1 MFSARFKIE
10 TDNKST
16 LKDDRIGFY
25 LKDAYLIVLSVYD
38 RIDAIIG
45 IQPTMAFEVSE
56 SIWGNR
62 FVEKTIMGLRGIQ
75 SSRDFGVSLKTRI
88 DHAGNYKFCLMYGN
102 NSGLKNEFE
111 MNLLGIKVIRFFFF
125 MSLLKN
131 LSLSLFANYS
141 DAKKIYNSYSGS
153 FVKNNTSTS
162 AFFIGYKE
170 RNNYSLGFERFLSL
184 KQNDFRKNGKLQN
197 RFLFGISTFCE
208 YFIFKNL
215 SLFLRA
221 DYFDLNINKT
231 SKSDSRYFYVAG
243 CKYIADEKV
252 FFSVNVLAE
261 TYEKIQN
268 SRKIDPS
275 ITPRFTFFYA
285 F

>member
-1 MFSARFKIE
+1 MFWARFKIE

-25 LKDAYLIVLSVYD
+25 LKDAYLTVLSVYD

-45 IQPTMAFEVSE
+45 IRPTMAFEVSE

-75 SSRDFGVSLKTRI
+75 SSRDLGVSLKMRI

-102 NSGLKNEFE
+102 NSGLKNEFVRYKSYSI
-111 MNLLGIKVIRFFFF
+111 LFF

-141 DAKKIYNSYSGS
+141 DAKKICDSYSGS

-170 RNNYSLGFERFLSL
+170 RNSYSLGFERFLSL
-184 KQNDFRKNGKLQN
+184 KENDFRKNGNYKIDF
-197 RFLFGISTFCE
+197 FLAYQLFANI
-208 YFIFKNL
+208 L
-215 SLFLRA
+215 SLKIYLCFFGLIILISILTKQA
-221 DYFDLNINKT
+221 KAIQGIFMSLDLNI
-231 SKSDSRYFYVAG
+231 
-243 CKYIADEKV
+243 
-252 FFSVNVLAE
+252 
-261 TYEKIQN
+261 
-268 SRKIDPS
+268 
-275 ITPRFTFFYA
+275 
-285 F
+285 